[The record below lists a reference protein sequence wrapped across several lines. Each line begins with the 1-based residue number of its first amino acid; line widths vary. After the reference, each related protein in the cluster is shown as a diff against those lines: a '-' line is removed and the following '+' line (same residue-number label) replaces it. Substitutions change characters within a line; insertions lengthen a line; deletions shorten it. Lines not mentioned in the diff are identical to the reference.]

1 MKPMQSMV
9 RVSRALLPL
18 LLVWGCVSVLP
29 GCAAPEL
36 TARVTTRGAVH
47 GAAEGLAGLE
57 PEVLRKL
64 QQTYLDDEA
73 LQRAARDL
81 SRALI
86 QGTAQGLDQAQVD
99 QLAGRAVAAAMDT
112 LRTQAGQ
119 AALAAAP
126 HLEAALREGIQTA
139 ILSAGDALR
148 QSAQRDLAVA
158 ARSLV
163 RASLS
168 AAVDTLGRYARSVDW
183 HGATSRYAEESLA
196 PAAGLVAR
204 TMMRE
209 AVVGMQ
215 EGLDQVGAGKD
226 VPLRAI
232 MREVGAG
239 LAEGLGTGAADSR
252 LTNWLIAFVVVL
264 GGLLLGALVGAIL
277 LWRRYQQTTRSL
289 VLFARKMNDA
299 QKADNAAVRELR
311 QAILTAHAES
321 HQDAWLN
328 RFLQRRVPQGG

>member
-1 MKPMQSMV
+1 MKPMQRAPYSFLFLLI
-9 RVSRALLPL
+9 VSIAAP
-18 LLVWGCVSVLP
+18 VLS

-64 QQTYLDDEA
+64 QQTYLDDAA

-81 SRALI
+81 SRAVI

-126 HLEAALREGIQTA
+126 HLEAALRNGIQTA
-139 ILSAGDALR
+139 ILSAGSALR

-158 ARSLV
+158 GRILV
-163 RASLS
+163 RAALG
-168 AAVDTLGRYARSVDW
+168 AAVDTLGQYARNVDW
-183 HGATSRYAEESLA
+183 NGVTSRYAEESLA
-196 PAAGLVAR
+196 PAAGVVAR

-252 LTNWLIAFVVVL
+252 LTSWLVAFVVVL

-289 VLFARKMNDA
+289 VLFARKMNEA

-311 QAILTAHAES
+311 QAILTAHAEN

-328 RFLQRRVPQGG
+328 RFLQRRVPQGS